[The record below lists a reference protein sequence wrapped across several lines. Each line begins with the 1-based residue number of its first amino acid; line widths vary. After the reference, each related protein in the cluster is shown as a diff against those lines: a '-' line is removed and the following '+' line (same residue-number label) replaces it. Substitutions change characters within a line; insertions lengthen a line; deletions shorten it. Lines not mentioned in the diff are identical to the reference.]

1 MNLYES
7 GLENFFDNLNDSSIT
22 TSGSRLPNLSSFIAK
37 YIIDLSSRFISL
49 SWIYIL
55 SEIVLL
61 FEMNLFYSVSK

>member
-49 SWIYIL
+49 SLIL
-55 SEIVLL
+55 
-61 FEMNLFYSVSK
+61 MK